1 MLGTPLYRYD
11 EVDSTNDV
19 VESLAK
25 EGAPEGTTV
34 IAERQRQGRGRQG
47 RSWFSPG
54 GGNLYVSVLL
64 RPQIPTADLPAL
76 APACG
81 LGVAEALEAFVSV
94 RAELKW
100 PNDVL
105 IRGRKI
111 AGILT
116 ESVIQGGEV
125 NYVVVGIGV
134 NLNIDNLPEDLADT
148 ATSVCI
154 EIGAL
159 VDHEVFVPVFLRQLD
174 LVYQRFH
181 AQGFA
186 ALTDVWNSRDALR
199 ERRVR
204 LNTGPHI
211 LEGIAKGIS
220 PNGALVLETHEGRQ
234 QISAGEIL

>member
-1 MLGTPLYRYD
+1 LYRYD

-34 IAERQRQGRGRQG
+34 MAERQRQGRGRQG
-47 RSWFSPG
+47 RAWFSPG
-54 GGNLYVSVLL
+54 RGNLYVSVLL
-64 RPQIPTADLPAL
+64 RPKISATDLPAL
-76 APACG
+76 VPAFG
-81 LGVAEALEAFVSV
+81 LGVAEALEEFVSV

-105 IRGRKI
+105 VRGRKI

-148 ATSVCI
+148 ATSVRL
-154 EIGAL
+154 EIGTQ
-159 VDHEVFVPVFLRQLD
+159 VDHEAFVPVFFRQLD
-174 LVYQRFH
+174 LVYRRFNS
-181 AQGFA
+181 QGFA
-186 ALTDVWNSRDALR
+186 ALTDAWNTRDALR
-199 ERRVR
+199 ERQVR
-204 LNTGPHI
+204 LDTGMHI
-211 LEGIAKGIS
+211 LEGIAKGINPS
-220 PNGALVLETHEGRQ
+220 GALILETPEGRQ